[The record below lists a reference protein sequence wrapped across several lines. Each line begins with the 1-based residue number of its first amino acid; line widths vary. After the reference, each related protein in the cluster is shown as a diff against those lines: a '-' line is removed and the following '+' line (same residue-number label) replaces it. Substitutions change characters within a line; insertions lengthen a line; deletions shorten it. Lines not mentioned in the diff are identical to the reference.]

1 MYCELSIEEQQKHPR
16 CYATASLL
24 TKQSTNKVQTKYKP
38 TISIKRKRRTYRG
51 EGGKNKVMSMD
62 ELDIDFDDILNPEDE
77 YYQQGYKEGQEQ
89 SARQQLHEGK
99 QFGYQTGYQRFL
111 IVGYIQQLVDDWE
124 RSGAGDKYDNWT
136 QLQMH
141 ISLLRDL
148 IGGIKTSNEDDD
160 VAVYESNL
168 KKARNKLRVIVG
180 MTREFWKIN
189 TLDKIVE
196 EVGGTLQ
203 VSENLDEMW

>member
-1 MYCELSIEEQQKHPR
+1 
-16 CYATASLL
+16 
-24 TKQSTNKVQTKYKP
+24 
-38 TISIKRKRRTYRG
+38 
-51 EGGKNKVMSMD
+51 MSMD

-141 ISLLRDL
+141 ISSLRDL